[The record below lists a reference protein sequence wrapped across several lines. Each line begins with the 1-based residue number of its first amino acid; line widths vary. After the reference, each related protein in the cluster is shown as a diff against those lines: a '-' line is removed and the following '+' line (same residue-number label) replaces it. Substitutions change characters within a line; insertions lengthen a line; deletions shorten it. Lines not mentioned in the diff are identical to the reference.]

1 MTTTPS
7 ATTTHPPAA
16 HGTPAHETPTG
27 GEFVAVLHAAMRAV
41 RREADAQLGDD
52 AVAPGQLRLL
62 RVLDRAGGVQRPS
75 VLAETLDVSPRSV
88 TSKVDAA
95 ERDGFVVR
103 HPDPNDRRA
112 TLVELTDRGRAALAR
127 MGDLRASGAGGLL
140 ERLDPAEQHEL
151 VRLLR
156 RVAGPSDGTAAARHP

>member
-7 ATTTHPPAA
+7 APTTPPS
-16 HGTPAHETPTG
+16 PAHEDPPTG
-27 GEFVAVLHAAMRAV
+27 GEFVALLHAAMRAV

-75 VLAETLDVSPRSV
+75 ALAESLDVSPRSV

-103 HPDPNDRRA
+103 HPDPSDRRA
-112 TLVELTDRGRAALAR
+112 TLVELTDRGRAVLAR
-127 MGDLRASGAGGLL
+127 VGDLRASGAGGLL

-156 RVAGPSDGTAAARHP
+156 RVAGPAHGTAAAQHP